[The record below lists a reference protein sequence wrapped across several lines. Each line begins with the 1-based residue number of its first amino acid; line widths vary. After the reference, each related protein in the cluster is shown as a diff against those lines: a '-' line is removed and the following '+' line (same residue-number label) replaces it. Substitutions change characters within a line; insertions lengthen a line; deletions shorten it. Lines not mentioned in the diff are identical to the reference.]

1 MRNQLLFLLMFFL
14 ITLSS
19 CSQFNKNYKVEFE
32 GTTIYVTM
40 RSPSFGLVGINK
52 VSFDGF
58 KEEDIEKEIFDEI
71 RDRSYN
77 GDYDV
82 YVTLQ
87 FKDEYGNYYDSNE
100 KVHVSTLNG
109 ENVKRYSNYYY
120 FKGNVDLWKSYP
132 WVYNYNMN

>member
-1 MRNQLLFLLMFFL
+1 MRNKLLFLLMFFL

-19 CSQFNKNYKVEFE
+19 CSQFNKNYKVKFE
-32 GTTIYVTM
+32 GETIHVTM
-40 RSPSFGLVGINK
+40 KSPSIGVVGINR

-58 KEEDIEKEIFDEI
+58 TEEDIEKEIFDEI
-71 RDRSYN
+71 RYRNYS
-77 GDYDV
+77 GDYNV

-109 ENVKRYSNYYY
+109 EDIKRYSNYNY
-120 FKGNVDLWKSYP
+120 FKGKVNLGKSYP
-132 WVYNYNMN
+132 WIHNYN